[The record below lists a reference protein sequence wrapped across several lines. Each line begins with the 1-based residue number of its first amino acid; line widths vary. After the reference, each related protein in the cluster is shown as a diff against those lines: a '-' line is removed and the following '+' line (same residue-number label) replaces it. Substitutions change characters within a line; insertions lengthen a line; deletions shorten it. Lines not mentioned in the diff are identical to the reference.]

1 VDSGNLQIDLVLSG
15 TDGMSAG
22 IGENL
27 WVPVVKDFGDRLGN
41 MDGYVDAAKSMQE
54 LAEGY
59 GVLNAYTPSGPLL
72 WYNADAVS
80 ESDVPSTPEELL
92 AWTQAHP
99 NEFGYPRP
107 ANSGVGRTFL
117 QGLPYILGDKDPSDP
132 INGWEKTWAYL
143 KELDE
148 GIDYYPSGTTVTMK
162 ELAEGTRDMIVS
174 TFGWDINPRVLGI
187 VPKEIET
194 FALEGTHW
202 VPDTQF
208 MCIPKGVADD
218 KVAVLVKLMAF
229 MLEPAQQAYTYD
241 KGYFYPGPAVKDV
254 PLSAAPQESQD
265 AIAEFGRPQYD
276 KLIKEFPV
284 E

>member
-1 VDSGNLQIDLVLSG
+1 
-15 TDGMSAG
+15 MA
-22 IGENL
+22 
-27 WVPVVKDFGDRLGN
+27 
-41 MDGYVDAAKSMQE
+41 M
-54 LAEGY
+54 
-59 GVLNAYTPSGPLL
+59 
-72 WYNADAVS
+72 
-80 ESDVPSTPEELL
+80 
-92 AWTQAHP
+92 
-99 NEFGYPRP
+99 
-107 ANSGVGRTFL
+107 
-117 QGLPYILGDKDPSDP
+117 PYILGDKDPSDP

-276 KLIKEFPV
+276 ELIKKFPV
-284 E
+284 EAPLKPQALVAAFEKWDREVGANKMK